1 MMKLYQT
8 AALFKRHLPSDPVAP
23 CKDSVRISLWFL
35 DRIYRINRIRGTVD
49 TVFVFVYGHGRP
61 DNLVAKFINT
71 HNLVNPVNP
80 V

>member
-1 MMKLYQT
+1 MDRAILTSTASVVMSPWIILIISQT
-8 AALFKRHLPSDPVAP
+8 PFG
-23 CKDSVRISLWFL
+23 FL
-35 DRIYRINRIRGTVD
+35 DRIYRINRIWGTVD
-49 TVFVFVYGHGRP
+49 MVFVFVYGHGRP

>member
-1 MMKLYQT
+1 M
-8 AALFKRHLPSDPVAP
+8 
-23 CKDSVRISLWFL
+23 
-35 DRIYRINRIRGTVD
+35 VD